1 MPIPTE
7 TTKFVTH
14 AFFVALGT
22 AFTLPAP
29 GTASASA
36 KPDAADAVWTAG
48 SLGDIEEFTL
58 TPESEELEKM
68 GGRPGALV
76 VVDVIELSRKLKLK
90 WKTTDI
96 TPLVHQLIFGTLGL
110 TGASNQ
116 GNPLEG
122 ELIAKGW
129 LKFQAYSNTNR
140 RVTGDLWVRL
150 KVSNADPWSG
160 KNIVQAE
167 IEATTIHSTLGTLKF
182 E

>member
-1 MPIPTE
+1 MPITTE

-22 AFTLPAP
+22 AFTSPAP
-29 GTASASA
+29 GTVGASS
-36 KPDAADAVWTAG
+36 KPDAADAVWAAG

-58 TPESEELEKM
+58 NPESELYEKM
-68 GGRPGALV
+68 GGRPGGLV
-76 VVDVIELSRKLKLK
+76 VVDVIELSRKLKPK

-96 TPLVHQLIFGTLGL
+96 TPLVHQLLFGTLGL

-129 LKFQAYSNTNR
+129 LKFQAYTGANR
-140 RVTGDLWVRL
+140 RVTGDLWVAL
-150 KVSNADPWSG
+150 KVANADPWSG

-167 IEATTIHSTLGTLKF
+167 FEASVIHSTLNTLKF